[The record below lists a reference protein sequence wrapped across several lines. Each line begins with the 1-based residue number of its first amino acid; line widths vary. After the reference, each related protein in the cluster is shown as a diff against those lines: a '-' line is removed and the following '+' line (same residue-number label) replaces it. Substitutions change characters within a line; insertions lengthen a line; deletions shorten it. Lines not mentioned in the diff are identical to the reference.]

1 MQLSS
6 PITIAALNHKNT
18 RVISSNTSLSPSKQ
32 SRAVP
37 QRQYVPS
44 FPLLAWRAYF
54 NTLDPQR
61 FTAIS
66 KAAQSAIRLAISGR
80 IFMIIT
86 TTDQF
91 EGRRV
96 IEYLG
101 VVTGEAIIGVNVF
114 RDFFAGI
121 RDIVGGRSGGYQNA
135 LRDAR
140 EHAMADMRDAAK
152 RLGADAVVGI
162 DLDYEVLGKENGM
175 LMVSING
182 TAVRLG

>member
-1 MQLSS
+1 
-6 PITIAALNHKNT
+6 
-18 RVISSNTSLSPSKQ
+18 
-32 SRAVP
+32 
-37 QRQYVPS
+37 
-44 FPLLAWRAYF
+44 
-54 NTLDPQR
+54 
-61 FTAIS
+61 
-66 KAAQSAIRLAISGR
+66 
-80 IFMIIT
+80 MIIT
-86 TTDQF
+86 TTDQV

-96 IEYLG
+96 IDYLG

-135 LRDAR
+135 LKDAR
-140 EHAMADMRDAAK
+140 EHAMADMRDSAK
-152 RLGADAVVGI
+152 RLGADAVVGV

>member
-1 MQLSS
+1 
-6 PITIAALNHKNT
+6 
-18 RVISSNTSLSPSKQ
+18 
-32 SRAVP
+32 
-37 QRQYVPS
+37 
-44 FPLLAWRAYF
+44 
-54 NTLDPQR
+54 
-61 FTAIS
+61 
-66 KAAQSAIRLAISGR
+66 
-80 IFMIIT
+80 MIIT
-86 TTDQF
+86 TTDQV

-96 IEYLG
+96 IDYLG

-135 LRDAR
+135 LKDAR

-152 RLGADAVVGI
+152 RLGADAVVGV

>member
-1 MQLSS
+1 MSLQLLRL
-6 PITIAALNHKNT
+6 PLIHRRYPPCEGRFN
-18 RVISSNTSLSPSKQ
+18 
-32 SRAVP
+32 RAKGK
-37 QRQYVPS
+37 
-44 FPLLAWRAYF
+44 
-54 NTLDPQR
+54 
-61 FTAIS
+61 TA
-66 KAAQSAIRLAISGR
+66 
-80 IFMIIT
+80 MIIT
-86 TTDQF
+86 TTDHV

-96 IEYLG
+96 VEYLG

-140 EHAMADMRDAAK
+140 EHAMADLQDAAK

>member
-1 MQLSS
+1 
-6 PITIAALNHKNT
+6 
-18 RVISSNTSLSPSKQ
+18 
-32 SRAVP
+32 
-37 QRQYVPS
+37 
-44 FPLLAWRAYF
+44 
-54 NTLDPQR
+54 
-61 FTAIS
+61 
-66 KAAQSAIRLAISGR
+66 
-80 IFMIIT
+80 MIIT
-86 TTDQF
+86 TTDQV

-96 IEYLG
+96 IDYLG

-135 LRDAR
+135 LKDAR
-140 EHAMADMRDAAK
+140 EHAMADLQDAAK
-152 RLGADAVVGI
+152 RLGADAVVGV

>member
-1 MQLSS
+1 
-6 PITIAALNHKNT
+6 
-18 RVISSNTSLSPSKQ
+18 
-32 SRAVP
+32 
-37 QRQYVPS
+37 
-44 FPLLAWRAYF
+44 
-54 NTLDPQR
+54 
-61 FTAIS
+61 
-66 KAAQSAIRLAISGR
+66 
-80 IFMIIT
+80 MIIT
-86 TTDQF
+86 TTDQV

-96 IEYLG
+96 VEYLG

-135 LRDAR
+135 LKDAR
-140 EHAMADMRDAAK
+140 EHAMADLQDAAR
-152 RLGADAVVGI
+152 RLGADAVVAV

>member
-1 MQLSS
+1 
-6 PITIAALNHKNT
+6 
-18 RVISSNTSLSPSKQ
+18 
-32 SRAVP
+32 
-37 QRQYVPS
+37 
-44 FPLLAWRAYF
+44 
-54 NTLDPQR
+54 
-61 FTAIS
+61 
-66 KAAQSAIRLAISGR
+66 
-80 IFMIIT
+80 
-86 TTDQF
+86 
-91 EGRRV
+91 
-96 IEYLG
+96 
-101 VVTGEAIIGVNVF
+101 VTGEAIIGVNVF

-140 EHAMADMRDAAK
+140 EHAMADMQDAAK

>member
-1 MQLSS
+1 MSRPFRFLAAAHTSILLIPVAS
-6 PITIAALNHKNT
+6 P
-18 RVISSNTSLSPSKQ
+18 PSQ
-32 SRAVP
+32 GL
-37 QRQYVPS
+37 
-44 FPLLAWRAYF
+44 F
-54 NTLDPQR
+54 
-61 FTAIS
+61 
-66 KAAQSAIRLAISGR
+66 KAPIRLAISQIAISRR
-80 IFMIIT
+80 ILMIIT
-86 TTDQF
+86 TTDQV

-96 IEYLG
+96 IDYLG

-140 EHAMADMRDAAK
+140 EHAMADMQDAAK

>member
-1 MQLSS
+1 
-6 PITIAALNHKNT
+6 
-18 RVISSNTSLSPSKQ
+18 
-32 SRAVP
+32 
-37 QRQYVPS
+37 
-44 FPLLAWRAYF
+44 
-54 NTLDPQR
+54 
-61 FTAIS
+61 
-66 KAAQSAIRLAISGR
+66 
-80 IFMIIT
+80 MIIT
-86 TTDQF
+86 TTDQV

-96 IEYLG
+96 IDYLG

-135 LRDAR
+135 LKDAR
-140 EHAMADMRDAAK
+140 EHAMADLQDAAR
-152 RLGADAVVGI
+152 RLGADAVVAV